1 MAIIKCKMC
10 GGDLVIE
17 PGSTIAVCEYCGTKQ
32 TLPKLDDEKKVHL
45 YDRANYFR
53 RGNDFDKAMGIYE
66 MILGD
71 DKEDPEAYWG
81 IVLCRHGIE
90 YVEDPRTHKRIP
102 TVNRAQY
109 SSIFEDEDYKKA
121 ISFADAGQKAIYE
134 EEAAVID
141 RIQKGILEISSRE
154 EPFDVFICYKETDDR
169 GNRTEDSV
177 YAQEIYDALT
187 KEGYKVFFSRIT
199 LEDKLG
205 SAYEPYIFAALNSA
219 RVMLVVGTAKE
230 NFDAV
235 WVKNEWSRYLSLI
248 QAGKEKTL
256 IPVYKTISPYEM
268 PEEFQYLQSQDM
280 GKVGFLQDLVR
291 GVKKIIDV
299 GAVTVTQTVG
309 TTSVIVE
316 TMLKRASAAIE
327 AGDWEKA
334 SRCYDNVLDYDDKNE
349 QAHIGRILIDFRA
362 KTLTELENGG
372 KPISG
377 SKSYKYLLEH
387 GSRETAAKIQG
398 IEERIEKMIREKAEQ
413 EAKRKKAKAARI
425 TKIIL
430 CAAAA
435 VIIIAAA
442 SLFTKNFLIP
452 NSAYQKAVA
461 MAENGQYDEAVSAF
475 RELGDFKDSSA
486 KINETY
492 LQKAEALAGSGSYP
506 EAMEVLEQTGLLDM
520 NYQGSEQLYLD
531 SIYQMAKQAYDS
543 GDYQSAIKGFEKV
556 PGYENADRYVA
567 DSKYTLAEQAYEQ
580 GSFDDA
586 ISAFQKM
593 GDYEDA
599 AQRALQ
605 IGYEAAE
612 ASYAAGDYDKAISY
626 FQSLGDY
633 EDAAQRVEALTYEAG
648 VGCLQNENYTDAV
661 KYLKSIPDYED
672 ASAKLL
678 EAKYSYCSA
687 TKDNPTDT
695 TKSYIRDLQKENYAD
710 SASMS
715 KVIFAWKAEMRIWVS
730 LRLGTQTGVSFE
742 AKLSGGD
749 GGSTKVKFVIYVDGQ
764 RLEYC
769 DDKLYSAGD
778 SASCQLSNALQD
790 ITKKTYA
797 VTVYDSSGAKIG
809 TITGVPED

>member
-413 EAKRKKAKAARI
+413 EAKRKKAKAARV

-648 VGCLQNENYTDAV
+648 VGCLQSENYTDAV

-710 SASMS
+710 SASMA

-742 AKLSGGD
+742 ARLSGGD

>member
-556 PGYENADRYVA
+556 PGYENADQYVA

-710 SASMS
+710 SASMA

-749 GGSTKVKFVIYVDGQ
+749 GGSTKVKFVVYVDGQ
-764 RLEYC
+764 RFEYC